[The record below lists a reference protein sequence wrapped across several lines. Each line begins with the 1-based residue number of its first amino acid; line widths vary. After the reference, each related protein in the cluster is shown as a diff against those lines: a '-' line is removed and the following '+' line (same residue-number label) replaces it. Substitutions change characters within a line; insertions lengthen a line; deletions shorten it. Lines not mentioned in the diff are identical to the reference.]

1 MAGPGKLTLVPTPIG
16 NMEDITYRAVRMLQ
30 KADLVLAEDTRKTGN
45 LLKKLG
51 IQAKLQ
57 SYHSYNEH
65 KVLTNIISRLKEGNT
80 IALVTDAGTPVISD
94 PGYLIVKTCIENK
107 IQVECLP
114 GPTAMIPALAISGLP
129 TDRFVFEGFLPH
141 KKGRTKRM
149 ELLKEESRTMVF
161 YESPHRIKKTLQ
173 QFTDVF
179 GSNRAISVSR
189 ELSKLYEETLRGTLG
204 DIILHF
210 DRCPPRG
217 EFVIV
222 VEGNKA

>member
-65 KVLTNIISRLKEGNT
+65 KVLTNIISRIKEGNT

-94 PGYLIVKTCIENK
+94 PGYLIVK
-107 IQVECLP
+107 
-114 GPTAMIPALAISGLP
+114 
-129 TDRFVFEGFLPH
+129 
-141 KKGRTKRM
+141 KG
-149 ELLKEESRTMVF
+149 
-161 YESPHRIKKTLQ
+161 
-173 QFTDVF
+173 
-179 GSNRAISVSR
+179 
-189 ELSKLYEETLRGTLG
+189 
-204 DIILHF
+204 
-210 DRCPPRG
+210 
-217 EFVIV
+217 
-222 VEGNKA
+222 